1 MRSSNPVFSRRG
13 FSRDNG
19 HAGFNAAPQA
29 GAATTGANPFAQ
41 GTAANPYAT
50 NPYAQQG
57 TQPGAPAPARTDAM
71 TIDDVVTRTAMTL
84 GLVVVAAAIAWWV
97 MPVDQAN
104 LGSAYGVAIGAA
116 IIGFVL
122 SLVNSFKRRPSP
134 ALILTYAAFEGVFL
148 GIVSNIVSVYVA
160 PGAAMQAVLGT
171 MAVFAGVL
179 IAYRTGLIRV
189 TRRFYGFVM
198 AAAIGSAVA
207 PTHQERAP
215 RPAPCAGPRPAC
227 AARERHA
234 ARRRRRP
241 WQRRWSATGQ
251 MTWRSLTTPGFN
263 RYPRL
268 PTSAWPVPVP
278 AVSALRHEM
287 DRSFGPRFIPIS
299 AVTWE
304 NDSPPGRR
312 SHPGG
317 DSVTVGARCDSDTP
331 W

>member
-19 HAGFNAAPQA
+19 HAGFNAPPQA
-29 GAATTGANPFAQ
+29 GATATGNPYAQ

-50 NPYAQQG
+50 NPYAQTDIQ
-57 TQPGAPAPARTDAM
+57 GAPQAPARPDVM

-84 GLVVVAAAIAWWV
+84 GTVILAATAAWWI

-134 ALILTYAAFEGVFL
+134 PLILTYAAFEGVFL
-148 GIVSNIVSVYVA
+148 GIVSNIVSMYVA

-198 AAAIGSAVA
+198 AAAIGFMLLMMVNLLFAVFGGGDGLGFRSGA
-207 PTHQERAP
+207 LGVVFGIVAIVIGACILALNFKQVEDGIAYGAP
-215 RPAPCAGPRPAC
+215 REESWL
-227 AARERHA
+227 AAF
-234 ARRRRRP
+234 
-241 WQRRWSATGQ
+241 G
-251 MTWRSLTTPGFN
+251 LTVTLVWI
-263 RYPRL
+263 YIEMLRL
-268 PTSAWPVPVP
+268 VAILS
-278 AVSALRHEM
+278 
-287 DRSFGPRFIPIS
+287 
-299 AVTWE
+299 
-304 NDSPPGRR
+304 
-312 SHPGG
+312 G
-317 DSVTVGARCDSDTP
+317 DD
-331 W
+331 